1 MRRGW
6 LKGVDAEIL
15 GEEGGMGGPRGSRP
29 VISGRRGRCAEEG
42 DDLQVGQGCQRP
54 KRARRV
60 RAERGS
66 GADKWGRLVRHGG
79 DAEGGWASA
88 LGERACR
95 RARLWSR
102 CGPKVRGWAGERLG
116 RAERGWA
123 WAAVGLK
130 ADFFFGF
137 FFLFPILL
145 LSKSNS
151 NKV

>member
-1 MRRGW
+1 MRGGDEPARWARLVSGGDGDAGERVCGLSVW
-6 LKGVDAEIL
+6 LA
-15 GEEGGMGGPRGSRP
+15 GP
-29 VISGRRGRCAEEG
+29 A
-42 DDLQVGQGCQRP
+42 
-54 KRARRV
+54 
-60 RAERGS
+60 GS
-66 GADKWGRLVRHGG
+66 GC
-79 DAEGGWASA
+79 
-88 LGERACR
+88 GERWLGRGASGLLR
-95 RARLWSR
+95 ERVLGRAQRCGGAGRAGLWRR